1 VGAHQV
7 QCLPHTTQREK
18 IEGNGGRR
26 VMA

>member
-1 VGAHQV
+1 VGGHQV